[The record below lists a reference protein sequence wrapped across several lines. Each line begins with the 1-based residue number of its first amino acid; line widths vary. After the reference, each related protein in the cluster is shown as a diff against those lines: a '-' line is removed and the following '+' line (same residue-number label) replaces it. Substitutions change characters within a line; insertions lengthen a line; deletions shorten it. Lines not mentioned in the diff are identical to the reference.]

1 MRIIDLTQTLR
12 PGVRGFSSEPA
23 MTIAENGWN
32 ATTLHIYSHAGTHI
46 DAPPHFETGNEGI
59 DKTPLENL
67 IADCHV
73 IDLTGIKP
81 STLITPDHLEEA
93 KEKILPGEGLLFKT
107 GWDKHIDNISVYR
120 NALPRISEELVRW
133 CIQKKIKIIGVEP
146 PSVADVNNI
155 NELTLIHGLL
165 LEAGITIVEGLI
177 NLDKIIKNKVQFIAL
192 PLKIEGCD
200 GSPCR
205 AIAIEKE

>member
-23 MTIAENGWN
+23 MTIAKNGWN

-46 DAPPHFETGNEGI
+46 DAPPHFEAGNAGI

-73 IDLTGIKP
+73 IDLTGIEP
-81 STLITPDHLEEA
+81 SALITPDLLEEA
-93 KEKILPGEGLLFKT
+93 KDKILPGEGLLFKT
-107 GWDKHIDNISVYR
+107 GWGNHINNPDLYR
-120 NALPRISEELVRW
+120 NALPRISEEMAKW
-133 CIQKKIKIIGVEP
+133 CILKKIKIIGVES

-155 NELTLIHGLL
+155 KEVTLIHTLL
-165 LEAGITIVEGLI
+165 LKAGIIIVEGLI
-177 NLDKIIKNKVQFIAL
+177 NLDQICKKKVQFIVL
-192 PLKIEGCD
+192 PLKIEDAD

-205 AIAIEKE
+205 AIAIEN

>member
-12 PGVRGFSSEPA
+12 PGIRGFSSELA

-46 DAPPHFETGNEGI
+46 DAPPHFDAGNEGI

-73 IDLTGIKP
+73 IDLTGIEP
-81 STLITPDHLEEA
+81 SALIRPDHLEEV

-120 NALPRISEELVRW
+120 NALPRISVELVRW
-133 CIQKKIKIIGVEP
+133 CIQKKIKIIGVEA

-177 NLDKIIKNKVQFIAL
+177 NLDQIIKNKVHFIAL

-205 AIAIEKE
+205 AIAIENE